1 LGVDFATD
9 ADGRFSRFSIHQS
22 GAQPGADETR
32 VHRLAVGIYDDDGSG
47 KLVRVH
53 REELDVDGE
62 TTDVPALQGV
72 PRENLSLVNDDDLTY
87 GTLRLDPDSLHTVLT
102 RIVDVAEPL
111 PRALV
116 WSATRQMTRN
126 SEMRARDF
134 VGLVIGAVH
143 AETDMSVVQELLA
156 SASRALARYAEQSW
170 ARAEGW
176 PAYADRLLALAR
188 SADAGSDRQLAFV
201 DAGAGRCCHAGTR
214 GCWPSCSTT
223 NRPKW
228 DWPAWRSTPNRYFDE
243 AADIWQR
250 WPGAVGRSII
260 GWLYPGWAISS
271 EGLSAADAFLAGDT
285 PPALRRLICEGRS
298 EVEHALTARAYDA
311 T

>member
-201 DAGAGRCCHAGTR
+201 DALC
-214 GCWPSCSTT
+214 
-223 NRPKW
+223 
-228 DWPAWRSTPNRYFDE
+228 
-243 AADIWQR
+243 
-250 WPGAVGRSII
+250 GAVLSRRHARVLAELLDHEPAEVGLAGLEVDTESLLRRGGGYLAALAGSGRQKHHRLALS
-260 GWLYPGWAISS
+260 GLGYQQRRPERSRRVPGW
-271 EGLSAADAFLAGDT
+271 
-285 PPALRRLICEGRS
+285 
-298 EVEHALTARAYDA
+298 
-311 T
+311 